1 MYSCVELANGSGV
14 SFAIREAG
22 SIVAAMLAGRA
33 RPVAGRSAIP
43 WSTPAHDVLGRR
55 PKDLDRANELAVKP
69 PRNSSALKPPRNHL
83 FKNSSRSRRRFS
95 EVWEWCIL
103 I

>member
-55 PKDLDRANELAVKP
+55 PKDLDRANELAV
-69 PRNSSALKPPRNHL
+69 AGQHGE
-83 FKNSSRSRRRFS
+83 FSRRMSDGDAGWMTTASVRYR
-95 EVWEWCIL
+95 
-103 I
+103 